1 MSSSISGT
9 LELCHT
15 HPRKC
20 CFCFQQLTECERL
33 RSTMLVK
40 EMNNHLLDQLTSVLT
55 TPGNLIADAPAQRM
69 EMHSARVSDVTSHI
83 TTKSETHAR
92 LQPNQRRAFRVVR
105 LKLQIGKK
113 TQETVLSHLDGVLA
127 SPALAC
133 QWPCADLRSSA
144 SGPRAACTPSP
155 SRSTS
160 TLAAERRGES

>member
-113 TQETVLSHLDGVLA
+113 IRKRCCLTLTV
-127 SPALAC
+127 
-133 QWPCADLRSSA
+133 SSRRQPWRA
-144 SGPRAACTPSP
+144 SGHAP
-155 SRSTS
+155 TS
-160 TLAAERRGES
+160 DPVPLGQGPLAHHRHRGPPPH